1 MIQKKTIG
9 INAFMSILNSVMS
22 ILFPLITFPYI
33 TRIFGVEDL
42 GKYNFAKNFVDI
54 FCTLAFLGIPT
65 YAIREGAKI
74 RDDKEKID
82 NLLSELFTIGLY
94 SCIIIS
100 FFTITISFSVS
111 ALQKY
116 AVLISIFTMIIP
128 FKMMGQEWIYNIYE
142 DFTAFSLIS
151 IIMNVL
157 SIFLMFIFIH
167 TPNDLRA
174 YALITV
180 ISTAGANI
188 IMFFWGRRYC
198 KVRILKRTNLKKHGK
213 AILVL
218 FSTYISIMVYNRTDT
233 ALLGLMCGD
242 YQVGI
247 YSVSTKIYNMIK
259 TCLLA
264 LTNVLQAQAVIN
276 MASKQQDRI
285 NDYLNKCFNLIL
297 TFVMPCIFG
306 IIITSSDIIKLIS
319 GDAYLS
325 ARNSLIILSMALFF
339 SLFST
344 MQSSCILIP
353 NKDEIFT
360 LRGAIYGAAVNFVL
374 NFICIPLWKE
384 NGAALTTLIA
394 EAVVF
399 FYYFRRCKK
408 YYKYRDFRFLLKCIT
423 CCFIMSFVT
432 CFIRIFINAL
442 ILKIVS
448 EIIIAVVVYGSFQI
462 LTKNPFV
469 IDALR
474 KVTEKYYGEEH

>member
-1 MIQKKTIG
+1 MTKKKSIG
-9 INAFMSILNSVMS
+9 INAFMSVINSIMS

-33 TRIFGVEDL
+33 TRILGVEDL
-42 GKYNFAKNFVDI
+42 GRYNFAKNFVDI

-74 RDDKEKID
+74 RNNKEKID

-94 SCIIIS
+94 SSISVSLFTIVIS
-100 FFTITISFSVS
+100 FMVS
-111 ALQKY
+111 SLRKY
-116 AVLISIFTMIIP
+116 TDLISIFVIIIP

-151 IIMNVL
+151 VMMNAISII
-157 SIFLMFIFIH
+157 LMFVFIH
-167 TPNDLRA
+167 TPNDLRT

-180 ISTAGANI
+180 ISTVGTNV
-188 IMFFWGRRYC
+188 IMFFWGRKYC
-198 KVRILKRTNLKKHGK
+198 KVRLLKKTNFKKHGQ

-218 FSTYISIMVYNRTDT
+218 FSTYISIMIYNKTDT

-247 YSVSTKIYNMIK
+247 YSVSTKIYNMVK
-259 TCLLA
+259 SCLLA

-276 MASKQQDRI
+276 IASNQQDKI
-285 NDYLNKCFNLIL
+285 NEYLNKCFNLVL

-306 IIITSSDIIKLIS
+306 IIITSRDIIKLIS
-319 GDAYLS
+319 GDAYLV
-325 ARNSLIILSMALFF
+325 AQNSLIILSVALFF

-353 NKDEIFT
+353 NRDEMFT
-360 LRGAIYGAAVNFVL
+360 LKGSIYGAGVNLIL
-374 NFICIPLWKE
+374 NFIFIPLWKE

-399 FYYFRRCKK
+399 FYYFKRCKK
-408 YYKYRDFRFLLKCIT
+408 YYNYKDFNFLLKCII
-423 CCFIMSFVT
+423 CCFIMGISI
-432 CFIRIFINAL
+432 CLIRVFINTL
-442 ILKIVS
+442 ILRIIV
-448 EIIIAVVVYGSFQI
+448 EIVIAVFIYGISQI
-462 LTKNPFV
+462 FVKNPFM
-469 IDALR
+469 IDIFQ
-474 KVTEKYYGEEH
+474 KVKEKCYETQH